1 MRKFVL
7 FCFVVAVL
15 SYVLGAILAWRN
27 LLIDWDEYLKIVAV
41 VGGLASVIG
50 LLGLVLSPIRDLN
63 SQVLKDLAHTT
74 EEFERKQEM
83 LEKATQEIKTLELK
97 KEDLNALVEKA
108 SLSLYYK
115 AELKRMYDKL
125 NKMIDSSEDISN
137 LLKTIAKMEEDAQ
150 TLGCEIER
158 NKDISVIIS
167 TIQKAN
173 ERTERMLRFKDLV
186 LSLLG
191 NQIIVRI

>member
-27 LLIDWDEYLKIVAV
+27 FLIDWDEYLKIVAV

>member
-1 MRKFVL
+1 MRKLVL

-97 KEDLNALVEKA
+97 K
-108 SLSLYYK
+108 
-115 AELKRMYDKL
+115 
-125 NKMIDSSEDISN
+125 
-137 LLKTIAKMEEDAQ
+137 
-150 TLGCEIER
+150 
-158 NKDISVIIS
+158 
-167 TIQKAN
+167 
-173 ERTERMLRFKDLV
+173 
-186 LSLLG
+186 
-191 NQIIVRI
+191 